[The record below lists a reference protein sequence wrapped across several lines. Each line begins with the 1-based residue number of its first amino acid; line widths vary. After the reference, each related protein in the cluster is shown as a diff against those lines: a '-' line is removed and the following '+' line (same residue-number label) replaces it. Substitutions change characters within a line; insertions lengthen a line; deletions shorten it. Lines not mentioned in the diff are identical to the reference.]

1 MFLFI
6 GMIIIWVFLTGEL
19 TLGNVGFAS
28 ILSLFLLFVSGRG
41 MHFNYFK
48 PRKEGFN
55 ILKYI
60 WTLVKFVG
68 FFLAQLGQAGLT
80 VFLSIFNPD
89 GLHPGVIAVPLDVE
103 TNAEI
108 TLLANLITL
117 TPGTLTLDVS
127 TDKRVMYV
135 HTIEFENKD
144 LFVKGIKD
152 GFEKRVLE
160 VMRP

>member
-28 ILSLFLLFVSGRG
+28 LLSLFLLFVSGRG
-41 MHFNYFK
+41 MNLRYFR
-48 PRKEGFN
+48 PRQEGFN
-55 ILKYI
+55 LFKYS
-60 WTLVKFVG
+60 WTLIKFVG
-68 FFLAQLGQAGLT
+68 FFLWQLVQAGVT

-89 GLHPGVIAVPLDVE
+89 ALRPGVIAVPLDVKS
-103 TNAEI
+103 NVEI

-135 HTIEFENKD
+135 HTIEFEDKAS
-144 LFVKGIKD
+144 FIKGIKD
-152 GFEKRVLE
+152 GFEKRVIE